1 MPLPK
6 IEHPIHEV
14 FLKSLNKN
22 VRYRPFLVKE
32 EKLLLMAKESDEME
46 EVLKTIKQII
56 RNCCIDEIDV
66 ENLPIFD
73 VEMFFIN
80 LRINSVGETSELVY
94 TCTNMVGE
102 EQCANSVE
110 FQLELKNVRYRS
122 DEGHTNIIPL
132 SNDVGVCMKY
142 PSLNLPKTLLDSKFE
157 DGGYE
162 IISEYLD
169 YIYDAEQKYMANDIS
184 REEKLE
190 FFDSLSLEQVK
201 SIKNFFATTPSVILE
216 QDITCNKCN
225 GTNHIMLEGIL
236 NFFD

>member
-1 MPLPK
+1 
-6 IEHPIHEV
+6 
-14 FLKSLNKN
+14 
-22 VRYRPFLVKE
+22 
-32 EKLLLMAKESDEME
+32 
-46 EVLKTIKQII
+46 
-56 RNCCIDEIDV
+56 
-66 ENLPIFD
+66 
-73 VEMFFIN
+73 
-80 LRINSVGETSELVY
+80 
-94 TCTNMVGE
+94 
-102 EQCANSVE
+102 
-110 FQLELKNVRYRS
+110 
-122 DEGHTNIIPL
+122 
-132 SNDVGVCMKY
+132 MKY